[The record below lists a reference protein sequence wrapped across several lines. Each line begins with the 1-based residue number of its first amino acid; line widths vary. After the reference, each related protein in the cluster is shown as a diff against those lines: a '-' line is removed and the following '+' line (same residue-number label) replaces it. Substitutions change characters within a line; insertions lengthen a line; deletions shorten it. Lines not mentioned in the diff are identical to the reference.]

1 MSATHASQASLQ
13 RLFELNRSVPSAAR
27 YQEIEAIE
35 ADWLE
40 PILAQEAARTP
51 QLSSALEIE
60 QLIEESIAEDDSAG
74 RASTDFL
81 ANDATREQFR
91 AVVAEYAVDG
101 LTEAQNFFAAIP
113 RLPIRAQM
121 AVMRVLIDEFGCG
134 NLQRAHSEL
143 YTELLDEL
151 DLPTDIASHLENVSH
166 ETLAFVNCFYW
177 LASRAP
183 DVEYF
188 LGALAYLEA
197 FIPAGFASFDA
208 ACRRLGIEHGLYYSE
223 HIHID
228 DFHKQELQV
237 AIHELDRGPGCDA
250 AKLWV
255 GMTVLRRL
263 LGASFEAAADRARA
277 L

>member
-1 MSATHASQASLQ
+1 MTATAVAQGRLQ
-13 RLFELNRSVPSAAR
+13 RLFELNRSVPSADR
-27 YQEIEAIE
+27 YREIEAIE
-35 ADWLE
+35 AEWLA
-40 PILAQEAARTP
+40 PIVAEEAARAP
-51 QLSSALEIE
+51 RLSSVADVV
-60 QLIEESIAEDDSAG
+60 QLITEAVLEDGAESEAASFIA
-74 RASTDFL
+74 
-81 ANDATREQFR
+81 NHATREQFR
-91 AVVAEYAVDG
+91 EVVAEYAVDG
-101 LTEAQNFFAAIP
+101 LTEAQNFFPAIP

-151 DLPTDIASHLENVSH
+151 DLPADIASHLESVSH

-197 FIPAGFASFDA
+197 FIPAGFAAFDA
-208 ACRRLGIEHGLYYSE
+208 ACRRLGIECGLYYSE

-237 AIHELDRGPGCDA
+237 AMHELDRGPGCDA